1 MRLACV
7 PRIGSRTR
15 RLLLERFGSPA
26 AVFAASSADISRVA
40 GIGPRLAADL
50 PALST
55 AAMADDVIAVCRRRG
70 VGILIDGYA
79 PSEAAGDAAGTA
91 SEEPPAAAYPPL
103 LSRIDDPP
111 GLLFVR
117 GRILPRD
124 GLAVAIVGS
133 RHATDYGL
141 RTAEK
146 LAGGLARAG
155 YTVVSGLARGIDAAA
170 HRGALAAGGRTIAVL
185 GSGVLSVYPP
195 EHAELAEECVA
206 AGAVVS
212 EQPPLAHPQRGAF
225 PQRNRIVSGLALGAV
240 VVQASERSGA
250 LITARLAGE
259 QGREVFAV
267 PGPVDT
273 RMSRGCHALIRD
285 GAKLVESVDDIL
297 DELGPLFE
305 ATTSADGRTVRH
317 AAELDLE
324 DVERAVLDAIDATAA
339 AADTLASAGVSI
351 DDVVDTS
358 GLAASQVLA
367 TLGVLEMRRIVRRIA
382 GNRVARV

>member
-1 MRLACV
+1 MYTSRHFPVEELRDHVRLACV

-26 AVFAASSADISRVA
+26 AVFAATAAEVSRVA

-50 PALST
+50 PDLST
-55 AAMADDVIAVCRRRG
+55 AAMAEDVIELCRKRR
-70 VGILIDGYA
+70 VGILIDGIAA
-79 PSEAAGDAAGTA
+79 PTPQALPDDD
-91 SEEPPAAAYPPL
+91 PPVGALPPL

-117 GRILPRD
+117 GRLLPRD
-124 GLAVAIVGS
+124 NLAVAIVGS

-155 YTVVSGLARGIDAAA
+155 YTIVSGLARGIDAAA

-185 GSGVLSVYPP
+185 GSGVLSIYPP
-195 EHAELAEECVA
+195 EHAGLAEECAA

-259 QGREVFAV
+259 QGR
-267 PGPVDT
+267 
-273 RMSRGCHALIRD
+273 
-285 GAKLVESVDDIL
+285 
-297 DELGPLFE
+297 
-305 ATTSADGRTVRH
+305 
-317 AAELDLE
+317 
-324 DVERAVLDAIDATAA
+324 
-339 AADTLASAGVSI
+339 
-351 DDVVDTS
+351 
-358 GLAASQVLA
+358 
-367 TLGVLEMRRIVRRIA
+367 
-382 GNRVARV
+382 